1 MCDYCDCRS
10 DPEIA
15 ALAGDHAVIARLL
28 HELGDAVTGDERE
41 TAAAVTSRLHD
52 TLTIHAGREEAGVF
66 RALRDE
72 VGDEYVDWF
81 VSEHDSLHHLAEAVP
96 TSSDWHD
103 TAREI
108 ITMLSEHIAREESD
122 LFPAAHQLLSPSQ
135 WNAVTAATGT

>member
-15 ALAGDHAVIARLL
+15 ALADDHAVIARLL
-28 HELGDAVTGDERE
+28 HELGDAVIDDNRE
-41 TAAAVTSRLHD
+41 AATAVTARLHD
-52 TLTIHAGREEAGVF
+52 ILATHAGREEAGVF

-81 VSEHDSLHHLAEAVP
+81 VTEHDSLHRLAAAVP
-96 TSSDWHD
+96 TTSDWHD
-103 TAREI
+103 MAREI

-122 LFPAAHQLLSPSQ
+122 LFPAAHQLLSPRQ
-135 WNAVTAATGT
+135 WNAVTTATTT